1 MLVRIIAAGKI
12 KEKWLQTGIAEYSK
26 RIAPYLKLEIIEVK
40 DASDQLPEDRAKA
53 EESQR
58 LLSQLKPGFTVA
70 LDLAGTELDSPTFAA
85 NLDKWLELGGAAVNF
100 LIAGSRGF
108 SPELLT
114 QVDARLSMSKM
125 TYPHQLARL
134 IFLEQLYRACKIL
147 RGEAYHK

>member
-12 KEKWLQTGIAEYSK
+12 KEKWLQAGIAEYSK

-40 DASDQLPEDRAKA
+40 DAPDLLPEDRAKA

-58 LLSQLKPGFTVA
+58 LLSQLKPGFIVA
-70 LDLAGTELDSPTFAA
+70 LDLAGAELDSPTFAA
-85 NLDKWLELGGAAVNF
+85 NLDKWLELGGATINF

-147 RGEAYHK
+147 RGETYHK